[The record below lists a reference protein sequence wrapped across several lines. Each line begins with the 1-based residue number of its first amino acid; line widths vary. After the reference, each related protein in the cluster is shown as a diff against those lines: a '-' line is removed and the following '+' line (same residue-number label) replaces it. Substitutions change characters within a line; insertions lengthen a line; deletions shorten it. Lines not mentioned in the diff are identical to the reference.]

1 MTNENPIRET
11 QPVQGSTG
19 TGCLGQLGWFFSG
32 AVLPMG
38 SFSYYRKAAR
48 KSVGSAILFFV
59 VFTLTLSILTT
70 LKLAVDMFSV
80 IGSIQESYA
89 AGEVPVITIT
99 HGIANVDGPQPYIF
113 VDQRTSSDSVLVA
126 VDTTG
131 KLREIDRDRY
141 QQGFLLTRT
150 ELHMLTPQN
159 GYQVLPLAEL
169 HSAFNQD
176 PLVINAETVSQAW
189 GVMSVIIVV
198 FAFLFIAIWFTVVR
212 LMIIAM
218 IALLLWGIA
227 TLIKPGTGFGPI
239 IITGLY
245 AIVPAIYLSHLFS
258 RSDLSFPGLQTFFL
272 LVFWTIGLGASLMD
286 VKFFSEERPL
296 RAWTALLGAP
306 LLIIYVV
313 DIFWPFPS
321 PYGIF
326 ALWAVTLLTVLALVA
341 LRLFFRYRDAK
352 PEGQPLA

>member
-1 MTNENPIRET
+1 
-11 QPVQGSTG
+11 
-19 TGCLGQLGWFFSG
+19 
-32 AVLPMG
+32 
-38 SFSYYRKAAR
+38 
-48 KSVGSAILFFV
+48 
-59 VFTLTLSILTT
+59 
-70 LKLAVDMFSV
+70 MFSV

-131 KLREIDRDRY
+131 KLREIDRDLY
-141 QQGFLLTRT
+141 EQGFLLTRT

-218 IALLLWGIA
+218 IALILWGIV
-227 TLIKPGTGFGPI
+227 TLVKPNTSFGPI

-245 AIVPAIYLSHLFS
+245 AIIPAIYLSHLFS
-258 RSDLSFPGLQTFFL
+258 RSELGFPGLQTFLL
-272 LVFWTIGLGASLMD
+272 LVFWSLGLLASFVD
-286 VKFFSEERPL
+286 VKFLTQERPQRL
-296 RAWTALLGAP
+296 WTALIGLP
-306 LLIIYVV
+306 LLILYAV
-313 DIFWPFPS
+313 DLFWQFPY
-321 PYGIF
+321 PYDLV
-326 ALWAVTLLTVLALVA
+326 ALWGMTLLTVVVLIA
-341 LRLFFRYRDAK
+341 LRLYFHWKDSK
-352 PEGQPLA
+352 PSPQPLEP